1 MTELVIVIVLCGL
14 MGWIEYNNRKE
25 RGKYLNALMSRTNQE
40 FVNAELADKTKV
52 EVKSKEQGD
61 ELVPL
66 SELNDEEFLDTIAE

>member
-52 EVKSKEQGD
+52 EVKSKKED

-66 SELNDEEFLDTIAE
+66 ADLDDEEFMDTIAE